1 MNKTLSKNT
10 LLVHSG
16 SNPKMALGLKV
27 LNKKFSHLSEVM
39 NFSYFN
45 GYTGCDKSNTKS

>member
-27 LNKKFSHLSEVM
+27 LKKPEFTIQSKHARCQ
-39 NFSYFN
+39 
-45 GYTGCDKSNTKS
+45 TTKEKHKLVQRNN